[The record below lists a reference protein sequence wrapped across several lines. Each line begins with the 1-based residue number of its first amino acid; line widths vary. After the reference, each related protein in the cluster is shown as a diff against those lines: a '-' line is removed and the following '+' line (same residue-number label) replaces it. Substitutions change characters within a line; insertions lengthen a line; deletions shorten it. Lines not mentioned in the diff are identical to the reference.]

1 MRSDITEEV
10 IARIMQASD
19 AELEPLLK
27 AVLQRYA
34 EVFPDWV
41 VSTISYC
48 KSEDK
53 NQQLD
58 SAIRLLEHMKELDD

>member
-1 MRSDITEEV
+1 MEEV

-53 NQQLD
+53 NEQFD